1 MSKAT
6 ELSERLGAEADTTD
20 ISLRLLGRGPD
31 ERSTRRQA
39 SKELRRLDSL
49 NTELLKALKALL
61 EDATTSQGVTVRV
74 YNQAAE
80 AIIKAEKV

>member
-6 ELSERLGAEADTTD
+6 ELAGVIEQGNYNHYDAMQAGA
-20 ISLRLLGRGPD
+20 
-31 ERSTRRQA
+31 
-39 SKELRRLDSL
+39 ELRRLDSL

-61 EDATTSQGVTVRV
+61 EDATTSQGVTVKV

-80 AIIKAEKV
+80 AIIKAEES